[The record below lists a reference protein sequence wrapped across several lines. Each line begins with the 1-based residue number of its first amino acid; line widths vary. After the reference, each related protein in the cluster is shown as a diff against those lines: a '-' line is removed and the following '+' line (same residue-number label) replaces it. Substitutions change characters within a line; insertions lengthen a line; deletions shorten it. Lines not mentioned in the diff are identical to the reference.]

1 MCGDATVA
9 AEPGGEGGD
18 AAVEDTA
25 EDEAVEDSEDKED
38 VE

>member
-1 MCGDATVA
+1 MCDDATVA
-9 AEPGGEGGD
+9 AEPGTDGRD
-18 AAVEDTA
+18 AAVENTA

>member
-9 AEPGGEGGD
+9 AKSGTEGGD
-18 AAVEDTA
+18 ATVEDTA